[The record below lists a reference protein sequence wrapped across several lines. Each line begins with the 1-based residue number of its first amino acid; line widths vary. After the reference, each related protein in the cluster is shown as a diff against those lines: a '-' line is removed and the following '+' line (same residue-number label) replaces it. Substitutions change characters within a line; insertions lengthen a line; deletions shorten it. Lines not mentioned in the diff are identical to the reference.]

1 MVKIKVEIYGNQNS
15 IMAGGCSVGECS
27 KGCGSCNSS
36 GDGCSGCGSK
46 ESKSKTQ
53 LELFNE
59 LKSLIQNSDV
69 KEYTELFFFE
79 VSEDSIGGNEEIL
92 DLIERDFNL
101 PITVIDGIVRYY
113 GGISNNLIY
122 KDIKELLTQ

>member
-1 MVKIKVEIYGNQNS
+1 MGKIKVEIYGNKDS

-27 KGCGSCNSS
+27 KGCGSS
-36 GDGCSGCGSK
+36 GHSCSGCGSK
-46 ESKSKTQ
+46 DSKPKTQ

-69 KEYTELFFFE
+69 KEYAELFFIE
-79 VSEDSIGGNEEIL
+79 VSKDSIGGNEEIL
-92 DLIERDFNL
+92 DLMDKDFNL

-122 KDIKELLTQ
+122 KDIKELLTL